1 MLDIDRNINSLVY
14 EITSGD
20 YINDLSSGTIDNF
33 AVIHSIN
40 VNNVGSW
47 KIALDPGEY
56 YFKHILYPVE
66 SDNSMIFIEV
76 YTSKFLF
83 PIHSY
88 YAQSALTESSTFN
101 VIIPWHF
108 VINNPITFNIS
119 VNNINNATLKLKSL
133 IEINK
138 KVK

>member
-20 YINDLSSGTIDNF
+20 YINDLSSTTIDNF
-33 AVIHSIN
+33 VVVHSITAK
-40 VNNVGSW
+40 NVGSW
-47 KIALDPGEY
+47 KITLDPGEY

-66 SDNSMIFIEV
+66 SDNYMIFTEIFS
-76 YTSKFLF
+76 SKFSF
-83 PIHSY
+83 PIHNY
-88 YAQSALTESSTFN
+88 YAQSALTGSSAFN

-108 VINNPITFNIS
+108 VINKQITFNIS
-119 VNNINNATLKLKSL
+119 INKTTNATIKLDSL
-133 IEINK
+133 IEINR